1 MVENMVSSSLEVA
14 KAAITVAMTSSRE
27 EEYQK
32 IEEFKK
38 TDIKVCAVDVGGNLL
53 ESIPKII
60 ERAIVASR
68 RTNVVQDSHVT
79 EGAVAGATREAIMQ
93 VAMKAIGLNVGGKIG
108 LARKGEHLSV
118 CIFMSIG
125 LLHLNEIAIGL
136 AHRSI
141 PE

>member
-1 MVENMVSSSLEVA
+1 MVSSSLEVA

-38 TDIKVCAVDVGGNLL
+38 ADIKVCAVDVGGNLL